1 MFEPTMIIVDCPSW
15 DSLADLADFIN
26 ESLTNA

>member
-1 MFEPTMIIVDCPSW
+1 MEPTTIIVDCPSW
-15 DSLADLADFIN
+15 DSLADLADFIT

>member
-1 MFEPTMIIVDCPSW
+1 MEQTTIIVDCPSW
-15 DSLADLADFIN
+15 DSLAELADFIT

>member
-1 MFEPTMIIVDCPSW
+1 MESTTIIVDCPSW